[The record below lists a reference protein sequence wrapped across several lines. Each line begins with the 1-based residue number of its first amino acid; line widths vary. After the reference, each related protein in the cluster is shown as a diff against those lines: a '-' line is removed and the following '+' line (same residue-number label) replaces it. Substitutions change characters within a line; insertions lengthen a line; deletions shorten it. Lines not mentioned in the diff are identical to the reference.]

1 MSASATG
8 TPLLR
13 RIISAERAIHLFWLW
28 TLAGY
33 ASFMRLFLSFYC
45 PTSTG
50 LDRMGFM
57 LGHDFPVFWGAAKL
71 AVSGRVG
78 QVYSWLGF
86 AQELKPMLL
95 PGAVRVE
102 HYHFPYPPHILALL
116 LPFALFSYFPGFA
129 VWTVVGM
136 ALFLW
141 PVRANGFQAV
151 GWLALCAIALSPAS
165 VMNTIGGQNGYFT
178 AALMLGGLYLSD
190 RRPVLAGILFGCLT
204 FKPQLGLLVPFVLLA
219 RRNWKCIAAAAGTG
233 AGLVLLSFILW
244 GPDVWGA
251 FGQEVF
257 LNQADKMKGTMPW
270 AQMTSVYTNVMMIK
284 NPGFSAIFIWLSL
297 QCAATAWALWAAYT
311 AVRREG
317 INARTVFLVTLGA
330 IVASPYSHIHDLTA
344 TTGAWVVYILSRKR
358 ITVAEAVIYGMLWAF
373 PMFTMEI
380 RIARL
385 PFNSIILLAAFA
397 AVCFDIFRS
406 QQVEKAPA

>member
-13 RIISAERAIHLFWLW
+13 RTISADQAVRLFWLW

-33 ASFMRLFLSFYC
+33 ASFMRLFLHFYC

-50 LDRMGFM
+50 LDRMGVM
-57 LGHDFPVFWGAAKL
+57 PGHDFPVFWGAAKL
-71 AVSGRVG
+71 AFSGKVG
-78 QVYSWLGF
+78 QVYSWSGF

-95 PGAVRVE
+95 PGTQRVE
-102 HYHFPYPPHILALL
+102 RHHFPYPPHMLAFL
-116 LPFALFSYFPGFA
+116 LPLALFSYFPGFA
-129 VWTVVGM
+129 VWIAVGM

-165 VMNTIGGQNGYFT
+165 VMNIIAGQNGYFT

-204 FKPQLGLLVPFVLLA
+204 FKPQLGLLIPFVLLA

-233 AGLVLLSFILW
+233 AVLVLLSVVLW

-251 FGQEVF
+251 FVQEVL

-270 AQMTSVYTNVMMIK
+270 SQMTSVYTNVMMIK
-284 NPGFSAIFIWLSL
+284 NPGTLAISIWLAL
-297 QCAATAWALWAAYT
+297 QCAAMAWALWAAYT

-317 INARTVFLVTLGA
+317 INARTVFLVTLGT
-330 IVASPYSHIHDLTA
+330 IVASPYSHIYDLTA
-344 TTGAWVVYILSRKR
+344 TTGAMVVYILSRKR
-358 ITVAEAVIYGMLWAF
+358 ITIAEAIIYGMLWAF

-380 RIARL
+380 RLARL
-385 PFNSIILLAAFA
+385 PFNSIILLAGFA
-397 AVCFDIFRS
+397 AVCFDVFS
-406 QQVEKAPA
+406 PKKTDAAAA